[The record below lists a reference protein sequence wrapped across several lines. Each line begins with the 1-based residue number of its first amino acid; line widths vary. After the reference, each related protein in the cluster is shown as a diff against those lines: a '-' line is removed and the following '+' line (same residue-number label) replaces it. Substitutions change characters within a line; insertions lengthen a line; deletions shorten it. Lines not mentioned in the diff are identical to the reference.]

1 MLWLYYILL
10 LVVSGAGL
18 FINILGLPGLWLM
31 VAAHVAFAW
40 ATGWGV
46 YAGWPSVIAL
56 IVLGLLA
63 ELFEFLAGAAGSKA
77 AGGRKRG
84 MIGAVVGAL
93 IGGIV
98 GSPILPIIGTIL
110 GACLGAFI
118 GAAVMEFYDRDF
130 HHAMRV
136 GVGAAK
142 GRFWGIVIKGGIGL
156 VMLLVILIA
165 ALPLGAP
172 APPVV
177 PPPTVLP
184 RTTPS
189 TTESETLN
197 SESTTR
203 PATSAEAPL

>member
-1 MLWLYYILL
+1 
-10 LVVSGAGL
+10 
-18 FINILGLPGLWLM
+18 
-31 VAAHVAFAW
+31 
-40 ATGWGV
+40 
-46 YAGWPSVIAL
+46 VIAL

-130 HHAMRV
+130 QHAMRV

-142 GRFWGIVIKGGIGL
+142 GRFWGIVIKSGIGL
-156 VMLLVILIA
+156 IMLLVILIA
-165 ALPLGAP
+165 ALPLGAALP
-172 APPVV
+172 AVV
-177 PPPTVLP
+177 TPPPT
-184 RTTPS
+184 TTVVPSPS
-189 TTESETLN
+189 TTQPPTA
-197 SESTTR
+197 
-203 PATSAEAPL
+203 PATSESAP